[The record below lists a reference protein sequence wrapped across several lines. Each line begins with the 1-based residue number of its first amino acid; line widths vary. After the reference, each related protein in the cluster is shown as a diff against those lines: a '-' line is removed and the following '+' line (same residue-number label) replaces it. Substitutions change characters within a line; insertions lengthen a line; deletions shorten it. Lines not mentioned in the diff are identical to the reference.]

1 MHYPVTNS
9 ASNMDSIDLPLDPAL
24 RTWVLIPISL
34 ATLLMGLI
42 RRNLM
47 IFATKEPSTNIFKVR
62 DANRLKRSAN
72 LRRNSSYLSR
82 AQLEA
87 RRFYFIRDGGALHM
101 PPKDLSVLTALMNPE
116 SMANQVISLFLSIVP
131 SMIMGTV
138 ARYMFAG
145 LAVCRLPFTLTPRF
159 RPMLQT
165 GIEMVGQNL
174 DVRYVSSLSWYIL
187 NLFGNTALLSLVTGP
202 SDDDMFVP
210 SVASQIALNIS
221 PDKVFDKEK
230 QALTKLQYSC
240 KLEVAERELLKVDPS
255 EFSIR

>member
-1 MHYPVTNS
+1 
-9 ASNMDSIDLPLDPAL
+9 MDSIDLPLDPAL

-42 RRNLM
+42 RRNLT

-62 DANRLKRSAN
+62 DTNRLKRSVN
-72 LRRNSSYLSR
+72 LRRNSAYLSE

-87 RRFYFIRDGGALHM
+87 RRFYFICDGGALHM

-116 SMANQVISLFLSIVP
+116 SLANQVISLFLSIVP

-187 NLFGNTALLSLVTGP
+187 NLFGNTALLSLVTGS

-210 SVASQIALNIS
+210 TSSVASQIALNIS

-230 QALTKLQYSC
+230 LALTKLQYSC
-240 KLEVAERELLKVDPS
+240 HLEVAERELLKVDPS